1 MEYCFHIWNK
11 MACSGI
17 SLALQ
22 HILHGKTPV
31 IVCIGSDL
39 TIGDCVG
46 PVCGSLLTQ
55 IKRTPFFIYGTLQ
68 NTITAKEIGYMH
80 EFLRETH
87 PDQPIIAVDAA
98 VGDAGDIGLIKVTDG
113 GLFPGLGA
121 NKKLQRIGDV
131 GILGIVAER
140 SLFNYSLLNLTRLKL
155 VWELA
160 DRISKGITRYAQD
173 VFDLPSGAQKY
184 SA

>member
-22 HILHGKTPV
+22 HILHRKTPV
-31 IVCIGSDL
+31 IFCIGSDL

-87 PDQPIIAVDAA
+87 PDQPIIAVDA
-98 VGDAGDIGLIKVTDG
+98 
-113 GLFPGLGA
+113 
-121 NKKLQRIGDV
+121 

-160 DRISKGITRYAQD
+160 ERISEGITRYAQD